1 MSIPTTASVR
11 ESAVI
16 SAPIDDLWNAI
27 QLSNVHAFWTN
38 LKDNSSEANVTKW
51 TFKDG
56 TVLDVKQEE
65 HSNIDHYITYS
76 VISAQPP
83 LSYSSVVS
91 TIRCYPITSGQHA
104 GHTYVVWT
112 GNFSSDAA
120 ADVIED
126 AKYKRREALADLAK
140 KVGK

>member
-27 QLSNVHAFWTN
+27 QLSNVHTFWTN

-65 HSNIDHYITYS
+65 HS
-76 VISAQPP
+76 VRP
-83 LSYSSVVS
+83 SSPML
-91 TIRCYPITSGQHA
+91 R
-104 GHTYVVWT
+104 T
-112 GNFSSDAA
+112 GNQIMTNFRSEPQILLSPFSPHP
-120 ADVIED
+120 
-126 AKYKRREALADLAK
+126 RRQSASADLASSR
-140 KVGK
+140 